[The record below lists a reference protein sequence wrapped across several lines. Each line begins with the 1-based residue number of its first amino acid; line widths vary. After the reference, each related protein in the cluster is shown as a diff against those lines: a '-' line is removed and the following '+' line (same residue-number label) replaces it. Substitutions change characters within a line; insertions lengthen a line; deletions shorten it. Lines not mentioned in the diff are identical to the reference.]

1 MRAFLTGQHGNLP
14 VPAGSNILGRGKD
27 CSLRIDDPRLSRHHA
42 RLLNDGTALTIEDLG
57 STNGVLVNGER
68 IPSKKNLL
76 SGDTVVCGPCVF
88 TVSLDPTLKASASD
102 FMPGTDRR
110 TDPHQTEPMDPLT
123 LPSSDWM
130 NKPPGEL
137 RPRNTDKPA
146 ASIPDS
152 GPLSNSDSGPI
163 GNSDSGPISSPTGHK
178 AEVGEASSSSLKT
191 DMFGSDVSSDALK
204 PNEQPKVQTA
214 PLIHRS
220 DTTPRGSPIPAPSE
234 IAAPR
239 PRPQKEKTTG
249 WIPADLSPN
258 DTLALQPDFLARTSG
273 GRAPV
278 GRRLIAGVADS
289 VTAAVVMLLLGLP
302 LIVGGYVWSLS
313 QAGVVIENGL
323 PQLTNQPT
331 LVGPGTGAVIGSL
344 FHPGGVERARE
355 LAVQL
360 MHADDQQPFL
370 TLFAASTLGVLF
382 ALVGVIV
389 YLIGETVVRGAPFWH
404 RRCGLEILQHRT
416 GYQLSWGRAVARWLV
431 FAVLWPMAPL
441 TLALEQRALHD
452 RISGCVVCSK
462 RESTG

>member
-14 VPAGSNILGRGKD
+14 VPAGSNILGRGQD

-42 RLLNDGTALTIEDLG
+42 RLLNDGSSLIIEDLG

-68 IPSKKNLL
+68 IQSKKNLL

-88 TVSLDPTLKASASD
+88 TVSLDPTLKATASD

-110 TDPHQTEPMDPLT
+110 PDPRQTEPMDPLT
-123 LPSSDWM
+123 LPGSDWV
-130 NKPPGEL
+130 NKPPGEP
-137 RPRNTDKPA
+137 RPRDEKKPA
-146 ASIPDS
+146 ANNPD
-152 GPLSNSDSGPI
+152 NAPI
-163 GNSDSGPISSPTGHK
+163 GNSDSEPISSPPGRTT
-178 AEVGEASSSSLKT
+178 ASDGAVSSVLKT
-191 DMFGSDVSSDALK
+191 DVFGSDVSSDALK

-220 DTTPRGSPIPAPSE
+220 DTTPRGNPLPAPSE
-234 IAAPR
+234 LAVPR
-239 PRPQKEKTTG
+239 SRPQKEKTTG
-249 WIPADLSPN
+249 WIPADLAPN
-258 DTLALQPDFLARTSG
+258 NTPALQPDFLAGTPG
-273 GRAPV
+273 GRAPA

-289 VTAAVVMLLLGLP
+289 ATAALVMLLLGLP
-302 LIVGGYVWSLS
+302 LILGGYVWSLS
-313 QAGVVIENGL
+313 QAGVVIGNGL

-331 LVGPGTGAVIGSL
+331 SAGPGAGAVIGSL

-355 LAVQL
+355 LATQL

-382 ALVGVIV
+382 ALVGVII

-416 GYQLSWGRAVARWLV
+416 GYHVSWGRAVARWLV

-441 TLALEQRALHD
+441 TLALDQRALHD
-452 RISGCVVCSK
+452 RITGCVVCSK
-462 RESTG
+462 RESPG